1 MSKTKKKNVK
11 EAKIKEVEIKEESV
25 KEEEMSQ
32 EFTDT
37 KTKKEQN
44 DKKKKIIIKIFDI
57 LLWIVLIAW
66 MAVVVVDYNHVRK
79 EEKPQFCLKEE
90 TIQYEDG
97 TVELCVGFGYKVYE
111 YKRESYAGIEFGP
124 FWIDDRSEEET
135 DE

>member
-11 EAKIKEVEIKEESV
+11 EAKIKETEV

-32 EFTDT
+32 EFTDA

-44 DKKKKIIIKIFDI
+44 EKKKRIFIKILDI
-57 LLWIVLIAW
+57 ILWIVLIAW
-66 MAVVVVDYNHVRK
+66 MAVVIVDYNHVRN
-79 EEKPQFCLKEE
+79 EEKPKFCLKEE

-97 TVELCVGFGYKVYE
+97 TVESCTGLGYKVFE
-111 YKRESYAGIEFGP
+111 YKRDSYTAIEFGP
-124 FWIDDRSEEET
+124 FWIKDRSEKET